1 MSFDCLNS
9 ISVDQLTLGTWL
21 TMSFQD
27 VDVLYVVFWSKNS
40 LTFDS
45 FNRVNNQASKELWI
59 SIDKFTRHGCFGTIS
74 ECFISQTFNWD
85 SEFIFN
91 ISTCF
96 SCCNFK
102 AHNDVGRMYFH
113 FDELVGSFKQ
123 LSCQNNDW
131 SGTISN
137 FCILQLC

>member
-27 VDVLYVVFWSKNS
+27 VNVLYVVFWTKYCFRFNCLYWVYYKVCEKWRVSINKFAWHWCLCTVQKSLVSK
-40 LTFDS
+40 TIYCDS
-45 FNRVNNQASKELWI
+45 QFVLNV
-59 SIDKFTRHGCFGTIS
+59 
-74 ECFISQTFNWD
+74 
-85 SEFIFN
+85 
-91 ISTCF
+91 STCLP
-96 SCCNFK
+96 CCNFE

-131 SGTISN
+131 SGTITN
-137 FCILQLC
+137 FCIL